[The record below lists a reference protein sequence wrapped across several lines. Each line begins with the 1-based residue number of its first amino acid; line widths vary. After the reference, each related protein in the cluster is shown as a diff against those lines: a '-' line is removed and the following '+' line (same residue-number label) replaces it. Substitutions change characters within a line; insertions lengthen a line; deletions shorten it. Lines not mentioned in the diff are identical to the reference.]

1 MPDGDTPSGIFP
13 LRFHVEQAET
23 VPADC
28 EENLPSEDFGPPSLG
43 ISFGSTETE
52 R

>member
-13 LRFHVEQAET
+13 LLRFHVEQAET
-23 VPADC
+23 VR